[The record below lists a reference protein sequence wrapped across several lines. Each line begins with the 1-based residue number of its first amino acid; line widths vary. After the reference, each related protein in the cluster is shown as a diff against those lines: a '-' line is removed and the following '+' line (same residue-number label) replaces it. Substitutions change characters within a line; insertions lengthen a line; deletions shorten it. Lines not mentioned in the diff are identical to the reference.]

1 MLRSP
6 VSGST
11 AFSHVAF
18 FPGLSFWAAA
28 DPQRCLQQGER
39 LRCSRSSNNQLGAGA
54 AGQVPRFHCRA
65 FVLADVKGS
74 AASFNIPLASIY
86 TPLPRCFQIL
96 FCPCLCSAGAI
107 SDSLL
112 SGLGAAEQ
120 LLLPPGCRDPLFAW
134 DFCCQRWWEPCW
146 GWGPPLA
153 AAYKAPFIPRGPQEV
168 CPCSLPPLPRVP
180 EMLGCCRR
188 AQGCW
193 PGHAAGPRCSP
204 QEETTSCARVK
215 RAVSPLLKHNA
226 ASSACPC
233 CEGASWR
240 QAGTCPRSSGRSEP
254 SVFIPTSPLH

>member
-11 AFSHVAF
+11 AFSHAAF
-18 FPGLSFWAAA
+18 FPGQSFWAAA
-28 DPQRCLQQGER
+28 DPQRCLQHRDR

-54 AGQVPRFHCRA
+54 GGCTPRFHCRA
-65 FVLADVKGS
+65 FADVKGS

-96 FCPCLCSAGAI
+96 FCPCLRSAGAI

-134 DFCCQRWWEPCW
+134 DFCCQRWWEPW
-146 GWGPPLA
+146 GLPLA
-153 AAYKAPFIPRGPQEV
+153 AAYKAPFIPRGPQGV
-168 CPCSLPPLPRVP
+168 CLCSLPLLPRAP

-193 PGHAAGPRCSP
+193 LGHAGGPRSSP

-215 RAVSPLLKHNA
+215 HAVSTTLHPALAPAVREHRGGRQGR
-226 ASSACPC
+226 AC
-233 CEGASWR
+233 A
-240 QAGTCPRSSGRSEP
+240 PRADL
-254 SVFIPTSPLH
+254 SPLFPSPRHLRTEGSCVHPA